1 MLLEARMSAVLT
13 ATNFWTFFIV
23 MNFVELQDLLSN
35 WYEVSPNELA
45 APESAVPQ
53 GLNPILDDFYR
64 RFGALTLS
72 KSQFAHPKSSHSPL
86 SCQDQVVPLA
96 ELKSQDG
103 YTIFSVENQGVFA
116 VAASDD
122 PSDPNTYA
130 KGDAV
135 FEKDHKEFADVGV
148 PLQECLVTCVLRETV
163 MSVGDRYRRI
173 TPDSLKKDLLVAQ
186 AGDTVT
192 SRYIWNENY
201 CTFHLSNDV
210 WFMDWDGMQFSAHR
224 GLWRQGRSTWQEQ
237 VFESGGGWS
246 SGPAKPTMMQRAE
259 RFLTGLRK

>member
-1 MLLEARMSAVLT
+1 
-13 ATNFWTFFIV
+13 

-35 WYEVSPNELA
+35 WYEVPPTELG

-53 GLNPILDDFYR
+53 GLNPILEDFYR

-72 KSQFAHPKSSHSPL
+72 KSQFAHPESHNSPL
-86 SCQDQVVPLA
+86 SCQDQVVPLD
-96 ELKSQDG
+96 ELKPQDG

-116 VAASDD
+116 VAASNN

-135 FEKDHKEFADVGV
+135 FEGEQKEFADVGV
-148 PLQECLVTCVLRETV
+148 PLQECLITCVLRETI

-173 TPDSLKKDLLVAQ
+173 TPDCLKKDLLAAQ
-186 AGDTVT
+186 AGDTVR
-192 SRYIWNENY
+192 SRYIWSESY

-237 VFESGGGWS
+237 IFENGGGWS
-246 SGPAKPTMMQRAE
+246 SGPAHPTIMQRVE